1 LPGQKTDNA
10 QVRELV
16 HKQMPLILF
25 GSYNERM
32 YLAEAGSTGPMKATF
47 IPASFPGAII
57 RRHTGTPF
65 MGYSGAT
72 YLIQEVCNSLFDA
85 LFHILPL
92 GTDMDKV
99 DATLARG
106 ISGAQENTPWD
117 DAAQIR
123 LQSLVAGQPVLV
135 QISAAKRLRDLA
147 EGKARSAG
155 VEIVTEDHVKKAGA
169 ELGLGETA

>member
-1 LPGQKTDNA
+1 
-10 QVRELV
+10 
-16 HKQMPLILF
+16 
-25 GSYNERM
+25 
-32 YLAEAGSTGPMKATF
+32 
-47 IPASFPGAII
+47 
-57 RRHTGTPF
+57 

-72 YLIQEVCNSLFDA
+72 YLIQECCNCLFDA

-117 DAAQIR
+117 DAAQMR
-123 LQSLVAGQPVLV
+123 LQMLVAGQPVLV

-147 EGKARSAG
+147 EGKARDSG
-155 VEIVTEDHVKKAGA
+155 QDMVTENHVMAAGA
-169 ELGLGETA
+169 ALGLGEVA

>member
-1 LPGQKTDNA
+1 
-10 QVRELV
+10 
-16 HKQMPLILF
+16 
-25 GSYNERM
+25 
-32 YLAEAGSTGPMKATF
+32 MKASF
-47 IPASFPGAII
+47 VPASFPGAII

-72 YLIQEVCNSLFDA
+72 YLIQEVCNALFDA

-117 DAAQIR
+117 DAAQIK
-123 LQSLVAGQPVLV
+123 LQALVSGQPVLV

-147 EGKARSAG
+147 EGKARDKG
-155 VEIVTEDHVKKAGA
+155 EELVTVAHVQQAGA
-169 ELGLGETA
+169 ELGLGEPA

>member
-1 LPGQKTDNA
+1 
-10 QVRELV
+10 
-16 HKQMPLILF
+16 MPLILF

-32 YLAEAGSTGPMKATF
+32 YLAEAGSTGPMKASF

-72 YLIQEVCNSLFDA
+72 YLIQECCNCLFDA

-117 DAAQIR
+117 DAAQMR

-147 EGKARSAG
+147 EGKARASG
-155 VEIVTEDHVKKAGA
+155 VEWVTEDHVRSAGA